1 MRNLGGNPHGTMW
14 RNNPCA
20 ISGADRHHPARG
32 IDKLISMMEV
42 QSDDVAG
49 WIVVGERCDC
59 RLRIARPIAN
69 STLALLRH
77 RLSLYR
83 KRAQLGNR
91 YAVNQLAPFRE
102 EHEPHSS

>member
-1 MRNLGGNPHGTMW
+1 
-14 RNNPCA
+14 
-20 ISGADRHHPARG
+20 
-32 IDKLISMMEV
+32 MMEV
-42 QSDDVAG
+42 QSDGVAG

-59 RLRIARPIAN
+59 RLRIARPIEN

-91 YAVNQLAPFRE
+91 YAENQLSPFRE
-102 EHEPHSS
+102 EHEPLSPMAMPF